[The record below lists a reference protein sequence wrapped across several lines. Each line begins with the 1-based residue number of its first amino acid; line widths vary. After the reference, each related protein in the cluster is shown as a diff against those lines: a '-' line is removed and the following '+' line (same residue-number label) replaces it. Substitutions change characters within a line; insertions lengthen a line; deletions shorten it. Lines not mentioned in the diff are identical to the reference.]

1 MDDNKL
7 LGLQR
12 AEFKRA
18 EAMSARSNKAQ
29 VIIVIISITTIFIN
43 KPSYVYALTISN
55 LIIASFWLWFS
66 IQAKNSHSVAERAR
80 RAVVFSN
87 GLGIKLSGKSYTDLK
102 MLFNVNESEGEKYED
117 EDYFKTQQKYGN
129 KKLAEIVEESS
140 FWSKHLF
147 KMSARRYWF
156 YFSATLTI
164 SILGLLLLP
173 LLNIGSLD
181 ILISQV
187 FCIILIWLITGNIFV
202 AAMSFTN
209 AANSI
214 DDIEGRLDKMS
225 SNKESDQDVL
235 LVVSDYNALVES
247 SPTIPSDLYEKN
259 RDRLND
265 LWKDRLHT

>member
-1 MDDNKL
+1 MDENKL

-18 EAMSARSNKAQ
+18 EAMGARSNNAQ
-29 VIIVIISITTIFIN
+29 VLIVIISIITVFIN
-43 KPSYVYALTISN
+43 KPSYVYTLSIFN
-55 LIIASFWLWFS
+55 LIFAVLWLS
-66 IQAKNSHSVAERAR
+66 MQAKNSHCIAERAR

-87 GLGIKLSGKSYTDLK
+87 GLGVKISGKSYTDLK
-102 MLFNVNESEGEKYED
+102 MLFNVHESEGEKYED
-117 EDYFKTQQKYGN
+117 ENYFKTQKDYGN
-129 KKLAEIVEESS
+129 QKLAEIVEESS

-147 KMSARRYWF
+147 KLSAKRYWF

-173 LLNIGSLD
+173 LLNVGSLD

-187 FCIILIWLITGNIFV
+187 FCLILIWLITGNIFA

-209 AANSI
+209 AANSA
-214 DDIEGRLDKMS
+214 DDIEGRLDKMAL
-225 SNKESDQDVL
+225 NMESDQDVL
-235 LVVSDYNALVES
+235 LIVSDYNALVES

-259 RDRLND
+259 RERFNS
-265 LWKDRLHT
+265 LWKERLRN

>member
-1 MDDNKL
+1 MDNNKL

-18 EAMSARSNKAQ
+18 EAMGARSNKAQ
-29 VIIVIISITTIFIN
+29 VIIVIISIITVFIN
-43 KPSYVYALTISN
+43 KPSYVYTLTICN
-55 LIIASFWLWFS
+55 LIIAVLWLWFFM
-66 IQAKNSHSVAERAR
+66 QAKNSHSIAERAR

-87 GLGIKLSGKSYTDLK
+87 GLGVRLSGKSYTDLK
-102 MLFNVNESEGEKYED
+102 MLFNVRESEGKKYED
-117 EDYFKTQQKYGN
+117 EKYFKTQKEYGN

-147 KMSARRYWF
+147 KMSAKRYWF
-156 YFSATLTI
+156 YFAATLTI

-173 LLNIGSLD
+173 LLNVGSLD

-187 FCIILIWLITGNIFV
+187 FCLILIWLVTGNIFS

-209 AANSI
+209 AANST
-214 DDIEGRLDKMS
+214 DDIEGRLDKMA
-225 SNKESDQDVL
+225 SNMESDQDVL
-235 LVVSDYNALVES
+235 LIVSDYNALVES

-259 RDRLND
+259 REKLNTLWRERLRD
-265 LWKDRLHT
+265 

>member
-12 AEFKRA
+12 AEFRRA
-18 EAMSARSNKAQ
+18 EVMGVRSNRTQ
-29 VIIVIISITTIFIN
+29 FIIVAISITTVFVN
-43 KPSYVYALTISN
+43 EPSYVYFLALCN
-55 LIIASFWLWFS
+55 LIISGFWLWFS

-87 GLGIKLSGKSYTDLK
+87 GLGIRLSGKSYTDLK

-117 EDYFKTQQKYGN
+117 ENYFKSQQEYGN

-140 FWSKHLF
+140 FWSKHLY
-147 KMSARRYWF
+147 KKSARRYWL
-156 YFSATLTI
+156 YFSVTLVI
-164 SILGLLLLP
+164 SILGLLLVP
-173 LLNIGSLD
+173 LLNVGSMD

-187 FCIILIWLITGNIFV
+187 FCLILIWLITGSIFST
-202 AAMSFTN
+202 AMSFTN

-214 DDIEGRLDKMS
+214 DDIEGRLDKMAL
-225 SNKESDQDVL
+225 NKEPDQDVL

-259 RDRLND
+259 RDTLNTLWNERLRD
-265 LWKDRLHT
+265 